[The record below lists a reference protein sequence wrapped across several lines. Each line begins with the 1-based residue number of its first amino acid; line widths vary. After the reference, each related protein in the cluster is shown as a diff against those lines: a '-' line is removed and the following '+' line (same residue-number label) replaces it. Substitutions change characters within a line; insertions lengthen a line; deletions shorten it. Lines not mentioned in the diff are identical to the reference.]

1 MLLSC
6 SSNMLVITCKHDKY
20 FTSLCVCVCTL
31 LCPCVCVGRWKN
43 AITLC
48 CMLYRSLFWFFL
60 SFFYTTLLLFRKIV
74 FYKLYREIIPAVYPS
89 VPTLPCICTL
99 GSHIFIFFIFW
110 ESFCVCFSLSSQ
122 RWWFSMPHYFWLPE
136 CRNLHRP
143 FKFLC
148 LLLPRVCDLA
158 KHSED
163 VAAFHNITENPTY
176 TMLYLVLHNFS
187 YFYFHRNI
195 TFWKIFLSIFKA
207 HLWIGLG
214 SDRILCDDK
223 S

>member
-20 FTSLCVCVCTL
+20 FTSLCVCVHTAVSL
-31 LCPCVCVGRWKN
+31 CVCRQVKKCN
-43 AITLC
+43 HIVLYALQ
-48 CMLYRSLFWFFL
+48 MLVLIFFSL
-60 SFFYTTLLLFRKIV
+60 SFTPHYCCVSENRVLQAVQRNYPRCVSQRADLALH
-74 FYKLYREIIPAVYPS
+74 LYPWIPY
-89 VPTLPCICTL
+89 
-99 GSHIFIFFIFW
+99 FFFFFIFW

-195 TFWKIFLSIFKA
+195 TFWNFIHF
-207 HLWIGLG
+207 
-214 SDRILCDDK
+214 
-223 S
+223 